1 MMKRLDYSTYP
12 VEQIAGAASCHA
24 DSTRLKLNGLSR
36 VSLRHLNQPF
46 LLRGR
51 GRKLIESRSDDVV
64 ILRALAAAN
73 AFEELDGHGSIS
85 GRGLDV
91 VGALPLF
98 GGLAGWGPPVV

>member
-12 VEQIAGAASCHA
+12 VEQIAGGASCHA

-73 AFEELDGHGSIS
+73 AFEELDGHGSIPQP
-85 GRGLDV
+85 
-91 VGALPLF
+91 ALH
-98 GGLAGWGPPVV
+98 LAGILQLS